1 MRFRSGEPV
10 VVVATIAFGMGID
23 RPDVRFVVHLDMP
36 DSPEAY
42 YQQIGRAGRDGD
54 PAHTLL
60 LYGGQDIARARHWL
74 TQSMAPEAQKRVM
87 RERLEAMV
95 TLTETVACRTKSL
108 LACFGDPGLQAL
120 QELSGVPVIGLAQ
133 ACLQQ
138 VLRAQ
143 WPFAIVTAG
152 APWRDMLGETVR
164 LAGAEGLLRAIEV
177 MDTTGLAIVEAPLD
191 HQARVRHAILEARRA
206 GARAVILGGAG
217 FVGMADALQ
226 TDGVQLLDCLAVAT
240 QAAMT
245 AAGAIAR
252 A

>member
-1 MRFRSGEPV
+1 MKLLLINPNTSESMTGRLVRAVQALAGEKVEVRGVTGRFGEPV
-10 VVVATIAFGMGID
+10 IAS
-23 RPDVRFVVHLDMP
+23 RASFVIGAHAALDAWQ
-36 DSPEAY
+36 E
-42 YQQIGRAGRDGD
+42 Q
-54 PAHTLL
+54 
-60 LYGGQDIARARHWL
+60 ARA
-74 TQSMAPEAQKRVM
+74 AAVPDAV
-87 RERLEAMV
+87 
-95 TLTETVACRTKSL
+95 L